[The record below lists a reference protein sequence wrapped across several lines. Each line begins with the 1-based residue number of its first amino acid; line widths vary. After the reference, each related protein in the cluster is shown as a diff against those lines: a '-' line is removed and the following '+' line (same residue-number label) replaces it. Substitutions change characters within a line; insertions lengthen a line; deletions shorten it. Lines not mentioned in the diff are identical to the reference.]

1 MQNKLTLPI
10 YLLKI
15 GKLKNKQSIYKE
27 IRKNGA
33 EGWAM
38 EIFDLLLNDFE
49 GLQEIRKEILH
60 YNSLLEM
67 GITVNAFLSKK

>member
-38 EIFDLLLNDFE
+38 EIFDLLLNDPE